1 MVSEIL
7 LISSSSIL
15 GVFLG
20 AQIAEAYLLV
30 PYWKALPADEFF
42 ELHKVYGSKIHQF
55 FAPLTITA
63 TLLPLITVVYG
74 IANHF
79 HDPLLLGLMGISTIA
94 FFSTYFLYFEKA
106 NNSFVDRALCDEE
119 LSLELDRWGAWHWGR
134 IFFELIAFVCALVL
148 LADF

>member
-55 FAPLTITA
+55 FAPL
-63 TLLPLITVVYG
+63 
-74 IANHF
+74 
-79 HDPLLLGLMGISTIA
+79 A